1 MRTKITKNPN
11 GMSSRRQF
19 LSIIAAISATAGFG
33 LSGRAVAVEK
43 DFPAAAVWPL
53 WLVEKAGS
61 TVYLMGE
68 TPARANAWSDARVE
82 ALVKTCAEVWTE
94 TNQIRHKNP
103 KELVAKYGLDT
114 SKPITER
121 LSANDVD
128 RLKQVAELAKFPMEA
143 LAPMKPWLAAFT
155 IESAYFG
162 SLKLNE
168 EGTAERVLL
177 RSAKALNIPHASE
190 FRSQDDLIEFMGGM
204 TPQEDSQFLQYTLDH
219 ILAGHAENERI
230 YAAWARGDS
239 GPADAF
245 VSNVKRVQPDLYAK
259 HMVARN
265 RSWLPR
271 FAAMQKQSKPSLVI
285 VGLYHMAGPD
295 SLLEQLRADGWH
307 VRAA

>member
-1 MRTKITKNPN
+1 MQNTRNPN
-11 GMSSRRQF
+11 SMPLRRQF
-19 LSIIAAISATAGFG
+19 LRAMTAFSATAGFG
-33 LSGRAVAVEK
+33 LSSYAMAQNTETHTPVA
-43 DFPAAAVWPL
+43 WPL
-53 WLVEKAGS
+53 WLVEKAGK

-68 TPARANAWSDARVE
+68 TPARSTAWSDARIE
-82 ALVKTCAEVWTE
+82 TLLKTCSEVWTE
-94 TNQIRHKNP
+94 TNQVRHKNP
-103 KELVAKYGLDT
+103 KELIAKFGLDT
-114 SKPITER
+114 SKTINER
-121 LSANDVD
+121 LSTNDLT
-128 RLKQVAELAKFPMEA
+128 RLKQVAELAKFPFDA

-155 IESAYFG
+155 IESAYFE

-168 EGTAERVLL
+168 QGTAERVLL

-190 FRSQDDLIEFMGGM
+190 FQSQDDLIEFMGGM
-204 TPQEDSQFLQYTLDH
+204 SAQEDSQFLQYTLDH
-219 ILAGHAENERI
+219 ILAGQAENERI

-245 VSNVKRVQPDLYAK
+245 VANMKRAQPDLYAK

-271 FAAMQKQSKPSLVI
+271 FAEMQKKSKPSLVI

-295 SLLEQLRADGWH
+295 SLLEQLKADAWR

>member
-1 MRTKITKNPN
+1 WI
-11 GMSSRRQF
+11 
-19 LSIIAAISATAGFG
+19 
-33 LSGRAVAVEK
+33 VEK
-43 DFPAAAVWPL
+43 T
-53 WLVEKAGS
+53 GS

-68 TPARANAWSDARVE
+68 TPARATAWSDVRIE
-82 ALVKTCAEVWTE
+82 ALVKTCATVWTE
-94 TNQIRHKNP
+94 TNQTRHKNP

-121 LSANDVD
+121 LSANDLT
-128 RLKQVAELAKFPMEA
+128 RLKQVAELAKFPLEA

-155 IESAYFG
+155 IESAYFE
-162 SLKLNE
+162 SLKLDE
-168 EGTAERVLL
+168 QGTAERILL
-177 RSAKALNIPHASE
+177 RSAKALKIPHASE
-190 FRSQDDLIEFMGGM
+190 FQSQDDLIEFMGGM
-204 TPQEDSQFLQYTLDH
+204 SAQEDMQFFQYTLDH
-219 ILAGHAENERI
+219 ILAGHTENERI

-239 GPADAF
+239 GPADEF
-245 VSNVKRVQPDLYAK
+245 VANVKRVQPDLYAK

-295 SLLEQLRADGWH
+295 SLVEQLKVDGWR